1 MREEEGEKWE
11 KKVWRKMIQW
21 KRKILKEKAD
31 KGLEISISKVST
43 QKVNDY
49 GR

>member
-1 MREEEGEKWE
+1 MGEKDV
-11 KKVWRKMIQW
+11 KKDDIVK
-21 KRKILKEKAD
+21 KENIKGEN

>member
-1 MREEEGEKWE
+1 MGEKGV
-11 KKVWRKMIQW
+11 KKDDTVKKENI
-21 KRKILKEKAD
+21 KEKAD